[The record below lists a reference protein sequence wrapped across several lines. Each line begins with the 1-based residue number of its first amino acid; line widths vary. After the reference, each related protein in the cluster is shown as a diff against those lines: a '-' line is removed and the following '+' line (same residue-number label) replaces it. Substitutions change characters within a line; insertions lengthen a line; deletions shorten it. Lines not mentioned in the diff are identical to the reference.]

1 MAAFDFKSYIIKT
14 IKANT
19 VDLGVNIVKTVGY
32 TATNTVKSIGEN
44 AVSTIQSVPE
54 RVTTRIKNIP
64 EDVANIPV
72 APGLSIE
79 NLVTAL
85 SNPAENKDDFTK
97 SVEAF
102 TGVNIN
108 RLSDFNPSPLQVQA
122 RLDEFAGALRR
133 QVMLELQN
141 CIERYLRGIINKNLD
156 IFQLI
161 NFESF
166 IANEIAKLRIR
177 TRFKIQKQI
186 ENLLYDKLKIQQI
199 ALLKQ
204 RILQE
209 IRKLCPSSGG
219 LSPTITRRLQTDRTW
234 EIAEPE
240 SSITESANKHSME
253 HVAKAHNENSTGQE
267 TIDVTDNT
275 MAALEPLAKTQAA
288 GYDDASIDDFVTSEG
303 AVIQA

>member
-32 TATNTVKSIGEN
+32 TAANTVGSIGQN
-44 AVSTIQSVPE
+44 ALDTIQSVPE
-54 RVTTRIKNIP
+54 RVVDRIKSIP

-79 NLVTAL
+79 ELVTSL
-85 SNPAENKDDFTK
+85 TNPAENKDDFTK

-102 TGVNIN
+102 TGVNLN
-108 RLSDFNPSPLQVQA
+108 RVSDFNPSPVQMQA
-122 RLDEFAGALRR
+122 RLDEFAAALRQ
-133 QVMLELQN
+133 QVMSELQN
-141 CIERYLRGIINKNLD
+141 CIERYLRGLINKNLD

-161 NFESF
+161 NFEDF
-166 IANEIAKLRIR
+166 IANRIAKLRLRI
-177 TRFKIQKQI
+177 RFKIQKQI
-186 ENLLYDKLKIQQI
+186 ETLLFDKLKIQQI

-219 LSPTITRRLQTDRTW
+219 VSPTITRRLQTDRTW

-253 HVAKAHNENSTGQE
+253 SVAKAYEVNSTGQE

-275 MAALEPLAKTQAA
+275 MAALEPLAKSQAA
-288 GYDDASIDDFVTSEG
+288 GYDDSSINDFITPEG
-303 AVIQA
+303 AVLV

>member
-32 TATNTVKSIGEN
+32 TAANTVGSIGQN
-44 AVSTIQSVPE
+44 ALDTIQSVPE
-54 RVTTRIKNIP
+54 RVVDRIKSIP

-79 NLVTAL
+79 ELVTSL
-85 SNPAENKDDFTK
+85 TNPAENKDDFTK

-102 TGVNIN
+102 TGVNLN
-108 RLSDFNPSPLQVQA
+108 RVSDFNPSPVQMQA
-122 RLDEFAGALRR
+122 RLDEFAAALRR
-133 QVMLELQN
+133 QVMSELQN
-141 CIERYLRGIINKNLD
+141 CIERYLRGLINKNLD

-161 NFESF
+161 NFEDF
-166 IANEIAKLRIR
+166 IANRIAKLRLRI
-177 TRFKIQKQI
+177 RFKIQKQI
-186 ENLLYDKLKIQQI
+186 ETLLFDKLKIQQI

-219 LSPTITRRLQTDRTW
+219 VSPTITRRLQTDRTW

-253 HVAKAHNENSTGQE
+253 SVAKAYEVNSTGQE

-275 MAALEPLAKTQAA
+275 MAALEPLAKSQAA
-288 GYDDASIDDFVTSEG
+288 GYDDSSINDFITPEG
-303 AVIQA
+303 AVLV